1 MVPFKP
7 EMGLFKPEMG
17 LFKHEMGPFSPGMD
31 PFRPRMGPFRHY
43 TGPLRLT
50 KGFFVLLFLFDS
62 SGHVE
67 KIVCQIRLVFVFGV
81 GTFGPLGASPTKRK
95 SCYRLWT
102 QAVLRRQRAL

>member
-67 KIVCQIRLVFVFGV
+67 KNSVPNSPSFRFWSGCLW
-81 GTFGPLGASPTKRK
+81 ASGSFAP
-95 SCYRLWT
+95 
-102 QAVLRRQRAL
+102 